1 MLQYLYLF
9 NIIPIWYF
17 SEGHNN
23 EFEEWKSRL
32 ASESENLRNKV
43 QEKLDELREWRRQE
57 EDKVKQ
63 FIGKVSAV

>member
-9 NIIPIWYF
+9 NIIPIRYF
-17 SEGHNN
+17 SEGHSD

-32 ASESENLRNKV
+32 ASESEILRNKV